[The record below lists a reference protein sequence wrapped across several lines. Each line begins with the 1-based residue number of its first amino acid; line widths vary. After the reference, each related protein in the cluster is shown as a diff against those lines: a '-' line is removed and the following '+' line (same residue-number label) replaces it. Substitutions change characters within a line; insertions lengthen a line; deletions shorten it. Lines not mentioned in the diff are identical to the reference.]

1 MRKIFVLVAFCF
13 LVFTKSNAQEKAMNE
28 EFRKRPPEPL
38 PERPFSISKPIEATL
53 KNGLKIVVFENKRL
67 PIVNFRLCFRSGE
80 INDPPDSIGL
90 TSNLAQM
97 LSQGTKN
104 RTSKQFAE
112 DVETIGA
119 SLSANASPD
128 NFVISGSSLNIYS
141 EKLLELMAD
150 MVLNPTFPE
159 KELNLQ
165 KQNAIEALKFQRSQ
179 PGFLADEQI
188 ARLIY
193 GKHPYSII
201 SPKEQDIE
209 KITRQKLVEF
219 HKKAL
224 IPNNAIFIVVG
235 DVDFQDIKSK
245 IEKFFGDWEKG
256 TVEQSKFENPP
267 TLNEVTITVVDRKG
281 SAQANIVISNL
292 AIPRNHPDYFPVLV
306 MNQILGGGASS
317 RLFMNLRESKGYTYG
332 AYSSFDMR
340 RLAGSFEATAE
351 VRTAVVGDSLKEFF
365 YELNRI
371 RNEKVSAQELQ
382 DAKNF
387 LTGVFPI
394 RLETQEGL
402 TNLITQQ
409 QLFDLPSDFLQ
420 TYREKVKQVTMEDVQ
435 RVAQKYIL
443 PDKFA
448 IVIVGDA
455 EEIIKQVKS
464 YSSKI
469 EVLDTLGNPQNL
481 AEYLKPAEAPTV
493 DVTGK
498 WNLKA
503 EVQGQELP
511 FTLVLKQEKEN
522 VSGTL
527 ESAFG
532 KGEIS
537 GKVKDNKISAVATI
551 SFQGQSLE
559 INLNAS
565 VEGDSISGS
574 LTSAMISIP
583 VNISGKKEKQ

>member
-1 MRKIFVLVAFCF
+1 MRKIVIFLVLCF
-13 LVFTKSNAQEKAMNE
+13 LVFARSNAQEKTMNE
-28 EFRKRPPEPL
+28 EFRKKPPMPL
-38 PERPFSISKPIEATL
+38 AERPFSISKPIEATL
-53 KNGLKIVVFENKRL
+53 RNGLKIVVFENKRL

-90 TSNLAQM
+90 TARLAQM
-97 LSQGTKN
+97 LNQGTKT

-112 DVETIGA
+112 EVETIGA
-119 SLSANASPD
+119 SLYAGATSD
-128 NFVISGSSLNIYS
+128 NFTISGSSLNIYS

-179 PGFLADEQI
+179 PGFLADEQV

-193 GKHPYSII
+193 GKHPYSIV

-209 KITRQKLVEF
+209 KITRQKLFDF
-219 HKKAL
+219 HKKIL
-224 IPNNAIFIVVG
+224 IPNNAILIVVG
-235 DVDFQDIKSK
+235 DVSFEDIKNK
-245 IEKFFGDWEKG
+245 IEKYFTNWEKG
-256 TVEQSKFENPP
+256 NVESRNFENPP
-267 TLNEVTITVVDRKG
+267 TRNEVTITVVDRKG

-340 RLAGSFEATAE
+340 RLAGAFEATAE
-351 VRTAVVGDSLKEFF
+351 VRTAVVGDALKEFF
-365 YELNRI
+365 YEFNRI
-371 RNEKVSAQELQ
+371 RNEKVSAEELQ

-402 TNLITQQ
+402 TNIITQQ
-409 QLFDLPSDFLQ
+409 QLFDLPSDYLQ
-420 TYREKVKQVTMEDVQ
+420 TYRDKVNQVTAEDVQ

-443 PDKFA
+443 PDRFA

-469 EVLDTLGNPQNL
+469 EVFDTSGNQQNL
-481 AEYLKPAEAPTV
+481 ADYLKPDEAPTV

-498 WNLKA
+498 WTLSA
-503 EVQGQELP
+503 TAQGQELP
-511 FTLVLKQEKEN
+511 LVLILKQDKEK
-522 VSGTL
+522 VSGSL

-532 KGEIS
+532 KGEVN
-537 GKVKDNKISAVATI
+537 GKVKGNKLKATATI
-551 SFQGQSLE
+551 SFQGQNLE
-559 INLNAS
+559 LNLDTT
-565 VEGDSISGS
+565 VKGDSMNGNI
-574 LTSAMISIP
+574 TSAMVPIP
-583 VNISGKKEKQ
+583 ITVSGKKVVE